1 MSTEVQYPGQRGF
14 IYDAAEEG
22 KPNPWVLRLPL
33 LAGTGVVL
41 FFFMMIAGLA
51 GYQVMYQAKIYPG
64 VSSVY
69 GVNLSGMDRQEARA
83 ALADRYTYGDEATF
97 VFHYEDEVWEFTAEE
112 LGVSFDIDAT
122 IDEAYLVGRNQGFMG
137 NLWTQFSSWSRG
149 TTVTPV
155 IVYNRTVADQV
166 LGRVASDYI
175 NRPTLDATVTVQ
187 NGQAVAT
194 SSQVGRA
201 VDIAGTLELLENE
214 IINHSTRSEFN
225 FVVNET
231 APQVWDTTQVAQ
243 QINTALDSR
252 GVTFFVAPETGIAAG
267 PWTAISSDI
276 ENMLR
281 IERVENAD
289 GTASYTVDLDDE
301 QVEQFLIRVAPDLRR
316 NPKNARFTFNDDT
329 RQLEVLARSEIGREL
344 DVFTTLPQFHSA
356 VFSTEN
362 RMVELVFVDVAPE
375 IPDTA
380 TAAELG
386 ITELIQSATTYYQ
399 GSTTERQVN
408 IQVAASN
415 FHGVVIPPNSEFSF
429 NQWLG
434 DVSVETGYEQA
445 LIIVGTQTIAGVGG
459 GVCQVSSTVFQA
471 AFYAGFPI
479 LERYPHAYR
488 VGYYEVGEGPGMDA
502 TVYEPIVDFRF
513 LNNTP
518 YHLLIESYVAPGSSS
533 VTFRFYSTDTGRT
546 VVKDG
551 PYVRNVRAAPPPVY
565 IPTPGVALGSTYQVD
580 YAVQGADVYIYR
592 TVRDADGNIMINEEE
607 FFSGYVPWPAQF
619 QVAPNDSR
627 VR

>member
-1 MSTEVQYPGQRGF
+1 MSTNVQYPGQRGM
-14 IYDAAEEG
+14 IYDPSEEESS
-22 KPNPWVLRLPL
+22 NPWLLRLPL
-33 LAGTGVVL
+33 LAGTGVIL
-41 FFFMMIAGLA
+41 FFFMMVAGLA
-51 GYQVMYQAKIYPG
+51 GYQVMYQNKIYPG

-69 GVNLSGMDRQEARA
+69 GVNLSGMDKQEARQ
-83 ALADRYTYGDEATF
+83 ALAQRYTYGEDATF
-97 VFHYEDEVWEFTAEE
+97 VFHYEDATWEFTAEE

-122 IDEAYLVGRNQGFMG
+122 LDEAYSIGREQGFVG
-137 NLWTQFSSWSRG
+137 NLWSQFSTWSG
-149 TTVTPV
+149 GKTITPV
-155 IVYNRTVADQV
+155 IVYNRTISDQM

-175 NRPTLDATVTVQ
+175 NRPTLDATVTIQ
-187 NGQAVAT
+187 NGQAVTT
-194 SSQVGRA
+194 SSQVGRT
-201 VDIAGTLELLENE
+201 VDIASTLQLLETE
-214 IINHSTRSEFN
+214 ILTHSTRSEFN
-225 FVVNET
+225 FVVNES

-281 IERVENAD
+281 VERIENGD
-289 GTASYTVDLDDE
+289 GTAYYTVGLDDE

-316 NPKNARFTFNDDT
+316 DPKNARFTFDDNSA
-329 RQLEVLARSEIGREL
+329 RLVALEASQIGREL

-362 RMVELVFVDVAPE
+362 RMVELVFVDVAPD
-375 IPDTA
+375 IPDSDTA
-380 TAAELG
+380 IELG
-386 ITELIQSATTYYQ
+386 ITELVYSATTYYQ
-399 GSTTERQVN
+399 GSTAARQTN
-408 IQVAASN
+408 IQVAAAS

-434 DVSVETGYEQA
+434 DVSQDTGYEEA
-445 LIIVGTQTIAGVGG
+445 LIIVGNQTIAGVGG

-471 AFYAGFPI
+471 AFYSGFPI

-513 LNNTP
+513 LNDTP
-518 YHLLIESYVAPGSSS
+518 YHLLIETYVVPGSSS
-533 VTFRFYSTDTGRT
+533 VTFRFYSTDTGRNVT
-546 VVKDG
+546 KDG
-551 PYVRNVRAAPPPVY
+551 PYIRNVRASPPPVY
-565 IPTPGVALGSTYQVD
+565 IATPGVALGATYQVD
-580 YAVQGADVYIYR
+580 YAVQGADVFIYR
-592 TVRDADGNIMINEEE
+592 TVRDPDGNILINEEE

-619 QVAPNDSR
+619 QVAPNDPR
-627 VR
+627 AG